1 MKSGYKLLAQEQAT
15 AVLTTVGHEI
25 WKQVWSMA
33 AQNKVRNF
41 SWRAIWN
48 SIPTKANLVRWCVI
62 GEDIYDHCQQ
72 TPEDVIHALWLC
84 PHLAS
89 VWDSNPCW
97 SFHTTTH
104 FHSFSKLVQYVIKK
118 SKNLE
123 LLAQTIWTKWYKRN
137 LLRTSNKSFPIDQI
151 IPDVLAA
158 LSGFIPTILPKSPDS
173 NTQVPQ
179 RVKWKPPS
187 RSYFKINFDG
197 LCLKRKTQ
205 LV

>member
-84 PHLAS
+84 PQSIGLKFES
-89 VWDSNPCW
+89 LLE
-97 SFHTTTH
+97 
-104 FHSFSKLVQYVIKK
+104 FSHHY
-118 SKNLE
+118 S
-123 LLAQTIWTKWYKRN
+123 
-137 LLRTSNKSFPIDQI
+137 
-151 IPDVLAA
+151 
-158 LSGFIPTILPKSPDS
+158 LSQF
-173 NTQVPQ
+173 Q
-179 RVKWKPPS
+179 
-187 RSYFKINFDG
+187 
-197 LCLKRKTQ
+197 
-205 LV
+205 